1 VVRVGDAV
9 LRSVAVEPPVQI
21 MGAEDRG
28 WHSGPW
34 KPCLRY
40 GAADARRM
48 HVFFDGQYL
57 KKEPSP
63 FPFVF
68 NARMPGD
75 HRPE

>member
-1 VVRVGDAV
+1 
-9 LRSVAVEPPVQI
+9 

-40 GAADARRM
+40 AAPDARRM

-68 NARMPGD
+68 TLGCLEMD
-75 HRPE
+75 RPR